1 MKIFVVQKMPD
12 PRDASYQKELERW
25 IAHFV
30 EKTDGSAFVLFTSY
44 RDMQEVAGEMQKFF
58 EKTKMNL
65 LVQGGGAPRSKL
77 LEQFKTT
84 PRSVL
89 FGTDSFW
96 GGVDV
101 PGEALSNVIITRLP
115 FAIPD
120 TPLIEGK
127 LELVEENFFASPSD
141 PGFGQSKKI
150 ELRFPSQPQLVLAV
164 SSGDIS
170 SPRYLER
177 IQKLTRE
184 VEAIDGVSAVKSLTA
199 GPKNYQDAVESPF
212 WSRLLIAKDR
222 KSSNVIVFTQGGDTG
237 KLVRRI
243 ERIAHEMDGKD
254 FRIHIAGTPYVVEML
269 QRSITHDFRYFSLT
283 AIVLFGLTMAAMFRS
298 GRVFLGMLATCTSAV
313 LLTLLLQQLFGRRI
327 GILTVNL
334 GTIVFVVAM
343 SHLVYMTFNWQTLAD
358 RMGKKSP
365 DLAAAARRMTFP
377 ASFWSMVCASLGFGS
392 LLVVQAKPLREL
404 GFGGVLGTVV
414 ALICAYV
421 MYSSFLRWAVPRQS
435 KLVEQEPP
443 RVFWSRPYAVL
454 SLGVIVVSVGLGFGV
469 TKVNTD
475 PSLLDYFK
483 PHSELRDGLEYVDL
497 SGGSNPL
504 TLVVSSADGSPLNT
518 DAAYEKMWRLHGA
531 LENYKDVGTV
541 ISLPTLL
548 AEGDRVPF
556 SFLISYE
563 KMMELMEQPKYARVA
578 KSFVTKDRKHAMF
591 LLRMV
596 EDRRDKDRTGVVE
609 DIRAICHKYGFKA
622 ELIGGIYYLQGRL
635 AKLVASS
642 LVTGLFWLNLL
653 FIIIAWIVARTVRGA
668 LAMILSLTLVPVC
681 MLGGI
686 GWLRVPMDVI
696 SAPAT
701 NVCIGIA
708 IDSMIHL
715 VFGVRR
721 AEANGT
727 KGWAAWVAAREEQWR
742 GIVYSD
748 VIIAAG
754 FAIFVL
760 SDFPPTQR
768 FGLVVLAGCIVDI
781 LANLFVLPL
790 LGGAQWKKK

>member
-1 MKIFVVQKMPD
+1 MKGLTRPG
-12 PRDASYQKELERW
+12 
-25 IAHFV
+25 AHWEMLAV
-30 EKTDGSAFVLFTSY
+30 TAVLFTL
-44 RDMQEVAGEMQKFF
+44 VAVF
-58 EKTKMNL
+58 
-65 LVQGGGAPRSKL
+65 
-77 LEQFKTT
+77 
-84 PRSVL
+84 
-89 FGTDSFW
+89 
-96 GGVDV
+96 VDLRPV
-101 PGEALSNVIITRLP
+101 
-115 FAIPD
+115 
-120 TPLIEGK
+120 
-127 LELVEENFFASPSD
+127 VEENFFFATSD

-150 ELRFPSQPQLVLAV
+150 EQRFPSQPQLIVAV
-164 SSGDIS
+164 SSSDIS

-177 IQKLTRE
+177 IQKLTQQT
-184 VEAIDGVSAVKSLTA
+184 EAIDGVSAVKSLTA
-199 GPKNYQDAVESPF
+199 GPKNFQDALASPF

-222 KSSNVIVFTQGGDTG
+222 KSTNMIVFTEGGDTG
-237 KLVRRI
+237 KLVRRL
-243 ERIAHEMDGKD
+243 ERIAHEMDEKD

-283 AIVLFGLTMAAMFRS
+283 AVILFGLTMAAMFRS

-313 LLTLLLQQLFGRRI
+313 LLTLLLQQMFGKRI

-334 GTIVFVVAM
+334 GTIIFVVAM

-358 RMGKKSP
+358 RRHRLGKESP
-365 DLAAAARRMTFP
+365 DLGTEAMRMTFP
-377 ASFWSMVCASLGFGS
+377 ASFWSMVCASLGFAS
-392 LLVVQAKPLREL
+392 LLIVEAKPLREL
-404 GFGGVLGTVV
+404 GFGGVLGSIV
-414 ALICAYV
+414 AFACAYV
-421 MYSSFLRWAVPRQS
+421 MYPPFLRWAVPRES
-435 KLVEQEPP
+435 KVVEAEPSH
-443 RVFWSRPYAVL
+443 RFWSRRFPILSAAVIL
-454 SLGVIVVSVGLGFGV
+454 ASASLGFGL
-469 TKVNTD
+469 TRVNTD

-483 PHSELRDGLEYVDL
+483 PHQELREGLEYVDQN
-497 SGGSNPL
+497 GGCNPL
-504 TLVVSSADGSPLNT
+504 TLVVSSADGSKLNT
-518 DAAYEKMWRLHGA
+518 DAAYQKMWTLHGA

-548 AEGDRVPF
+548 AEGDRTPF

-563 KMMELMEQPKYARVA
+563 KMMEIMAQPKYARIS
-578 KSFVTKDRKHAMF
+578 KSFVTEDRTQAVF

-596 EDRRDKDRTGVVE
+596 EARRDKLRLQVVDDLRSITRQHGFTPSLVGGV
-609 DIRAICHKYGFKA
+609 
-622 ELIGGIYYLQGRL
+622 YYLQGRL

-653 FIIIAWIVARTVRGA
+653 FVVIAWVVARSVRGA
-668 LAMILSLTLVPVC
+668 LAMIVSVTLMPLC

-686 GWLRVPMDVI
+686 GWFHVPVDII

-721 AEANGT
+721 AGRDG
-727 KGWAAWVAAREEQWR
+727 KRGWSAWVAGREEQWR

-760 SDFPPTQR
+760 SNFPPTQR
-768 FGLVVLAGCIVDI
+768 FGLVVLAGLVIDI

-790 LGGAQWKKK
+790 LGGAQWRKK

>member
-1 MKIFVVQKMPD
+1 MPTKL
-12 PRDASYQKELERW
+12 PW
-25 IAHFV
+25 F
-30 EKTDGSAFVLFTSY
+30 SAQWVMLAITILLFVL
-44 RDMQEVAGEMQKFF
+44 VA
-58 EKTKMNL
+58 
-65 LVQGGGAPRSKL
+65 
-77 LEQFKTT
+77 
-84 PRSVL
+84 L
-89 FGTDSFW
+89 F
-96 GGVDV
+96 VDLKPV
-101 PGEALSNVIITRLP
+101 V
-115 FAIPD
+115 D
-120 TPLIEGK
+120 
-127 LELVEENFFASPSD
+127 ENFFFSSSD
-141 PGFGQSKKI
+141 PGVQQSKKV
-150 ELRFPSQPQLVLAV
+150 EQRFPSQPQLILAV
-164 SSGDIS
+164 SSRDITS
-170 SPRYLER
+170 SRYLSRLQRLTEK
-177 IQKLTRE
+177 IQTIDE
-184 VEAIDGVSAVKSLTA
+184 VTGVKSLTA
-199 GPKNYQDAVESPF
+199 GPKTPADALASPF
-212 WSRLLIAKDR
+212 WRRLIVGKDE
-222 KSSNVIVFTQGGDTG
+222 KSSNLIIFLENTDPGKPIKKIETIV
-237 KLVRRI
+237 
-243 ERIAHEMDGKD
+243 HEQSEKD
-254 FRIHIAGTPYVVEML
+254 FQIHIAGPPYVVEL
-269 QRSITHDFRYFSLT
+269 IRRSLAHDFWYFSVT
-283 AIVLFGLTMAAMFRS
+283 AVILFGVTMAAMFRS
-298 GRVFLGMLATCTSAV
+298 VRVFLGMLATCSSAV
-313 LLTLLLQQLFGRRI
+313 LLTLLLESIFGKKI

-334 GTIVFVVAM
+334 GTIIFVVAL

-358 RMGKKSP
+358 RRHRLGKESP
-365 DLAAAARRMTFP
+365 NLAADARRMTFP

-392 LLVVQAKPLREL
+392 LLIVQAKPLREL
-404 GFGGVLGTVV
+404 GFGGVLGSVV
-414 ALICAYV
+414 AFICAYV
-421 MYSSFLRWAVPRQS
+421 MYPSFLRWAVPRQS
-435 KLVEQEPP
+435 KLIEQEPP
-443 RVFWSRPYAVL
+443 RAFWSRRYAAL

-518 DAAYEKMWRLHGA
+518 DAAYEKMWRLQGA
-531 LENYKDVGTV
+531 LENYKSVGTV

-556 SFLISYE
+556 SFFISYE

-578 KSFVTKDRKHAMF
+578 KNFVTKDRKHAMF

-596 EDRRDKDRTGVVE
+596 EDRRDKDRANVVE
-609 DIRAICHKYGFKA
+609 DIRAICRKYGFKA
-622 ELIGGIYYLQGRL
+622 ELVGGIYYLQGRL

-653 FIIIAWIVARTVRGA
+653 FIIIAWIVARTLRGA
-668 LAMILSLTLVPVC
+668 LAMIVSLTLVPLC

-686 GWLRVPMDVI
+686 GWFHIPMDVI
-696 SAPAT
+696 SSPAT

-721 AEANGT
+721 AEADGT
-727 KGWAAWVAAREEQWR
+727 KGWGAWVAAREEQWR

-754 FAIFVL
+754 FAIFIL